1 MYEILPD
8 LWVSKTNS
16 ITYIDNAI
24 HINCS
29 KELKFLGKYKG
40 YNQEIKNNII
50 KYELLELYKYTIKI
64 IDKINNYL
72 LDNKTVVVSC
82 VSCQQL
88 SPMIVLAYIIKY
100 SKLNKINAIELF
112 KTKKEHLII
121 EGLYFN
127 NILDKISRSNI

>member
-1 MYEILPD
+1 MYEIIPD

-16 ITYIDNAI
+16 IRQDTV

-29 KELKFLGKYKG
+29 KDLKFLGKYKG
-40 YNQEIKNNII
+40 YTPEIKKNIL
-50 KYELLELYKYTIKI
+50 KYEMLELYKYTIKTI
-64 IDKINNYL
+64 ERIDSYL
-72 LDNKTVVVSC
+72 SYNQTVVVSC

-88 SPMIVLAYIIKY
+88 SPLIVLAYIIKF
-100 SKLNKINAIELF
+100 SKLNKIHAIELF
-112 KTKKEHLII
+112 KTKKENIII